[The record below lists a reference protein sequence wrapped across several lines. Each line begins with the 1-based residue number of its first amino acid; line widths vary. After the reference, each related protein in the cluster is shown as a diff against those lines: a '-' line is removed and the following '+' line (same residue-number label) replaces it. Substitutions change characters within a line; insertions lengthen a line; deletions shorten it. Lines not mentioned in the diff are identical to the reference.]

1 MEAQI
6 IILPALKEHEQ
17 AVYGLMC
24 ELEGAK
30 LHRQFF
36 ADVYAKNLQNK
47 DIRYFAALRDGKVIG
62 FSSLHMQLLLHH
74 AALIGE
80 IQEIVVSESCRGQGI
95 GQRLFH
101 EMKTAA
107 LAYGCAQME
116 VCCRKERTLSHRFY
130 QKMGMVL
137 SHDKLCMKLAEGE

>member
-1 MEAQI
+1 
-6 IILPALKEHEQ
+6 
-17 AVYGLMC
+17 
-24 ELEGAK
+24 
-30 LHRQFF
+30 
-36 ADVYAKNLQNK
+36 
-47 DIRYFAALRDGKVIG
+47 
-62 FSSLHMQLLLHH
+62 MQRLLHH

-107 LAYGCAQME
+107 LNHGCEQLE
-116 VCCRKERTLSHRFY
+116 VCCRKERTLSHQFY